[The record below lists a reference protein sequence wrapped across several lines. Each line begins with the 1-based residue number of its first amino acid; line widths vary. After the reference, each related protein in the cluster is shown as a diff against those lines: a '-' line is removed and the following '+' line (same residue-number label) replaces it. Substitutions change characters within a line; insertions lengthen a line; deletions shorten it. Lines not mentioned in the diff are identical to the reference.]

1 MDFYT
6 LALGTITIWI
16 ILTLIDRWV
25 RRRVQKKPDG
35 HLAKFCDKFFH
46 TEEEN
51 TPTTEQWVTS
61 GKAYMF
67 AFEGI
72 VSGISAFHL
81 AGYRTDKFF
90 HALLHSLAG
99 EGETVE
105 GVSEAQV
112 QLWRAATILT
122 DTDFNLPIPIQE
134 LAKRAE
140 ACPAE
145 LAAYKAAAKKCYES
159 LMVWNTFGEGELEAL
174 QAARRDLVNAIT
186 YTYLPKVEN
195 ITAEQ
200 ATTSR

>member
-6 LALGTITIWI
+6 LALSVITAWI
-16 ILTLIDRWV
+16 IVTLIDRWV

-35 HLAKFCDKFFH
+35 HLAKFCTKFFH

-51 TPTTEQWVTS
+51 TPTGEQWVTN
-61 GKAYMF
+61 GKAYTF

-90 HALLHSLAG
+90 HALLHALAG
-99 EGETVE
+99 ESETVE
-105 GVSEAQV
+105 GATAEQV
-112 QLWRAATILT
+112 QLWRAATILA
-122 DTDFNLPIPIQE
+122 DSDFNLPLPIQE

-186 YTYLPKVEN
+186 YTFLPKVEN

-200 ATTSR
+200 ATTSH

>member
-6 LALGTITIWI
+6 LTLGTITIWI

-35 HLAKFCDKFFH
+35 HLAKFCGKFFDQ
-46 TEEEN
+46 EEEN
-51 TPTTEQWVTS
+51 TPTGKEWVTS
-61 GKAYMF
+61 GKAYTF

-90 HALLHSLAG
+90 HALLHALAG
-99 EGETVE
+99 DGETVE

-112 QLWRAATILT
+112 RLWRAATILT

-145 LAAYKAAAKKCYES
+145 LAAYKAAAKKCYDS
-159 LMVWNTFGEGELEAL
+159 LMVWNTFGEGEMEAL
-174 QAARRDLVNAIT
+174 QVARRDLVNAIT
-186 YTYLPKVEN
+186 YTFLPKVDD
-195 ITAEQ
+195 ISIEQ
-200 ATTSR
+200 ATATK

>member
-16 ILTLIDRWV
+16 IVTIIDRWV

-35 HLAKFCDKFFH
+35 HLTKFCTKFFH

-51 TPTTEQWVTS
+51 TPTSEQWVTN
-61 GKAYMF
+61 GKTYTF

-112 QLWRAATILT
+112 QLWRAATILA
-122 DTDFNLPIPIQE
+122 DSDFNLPIPIQE
-134 LAKRAE
+134 LAKRSE

-145 LAAYKAAAKKCYES
+145 LAAYKAAAKKCYDS

-186 YTYLPKVEN
+186 YTFLPKVDD
-195 ITAEQ
+195 ISVEQ
-200 ATTSR
+200 ATAN

>member
-6 LALGTITIWI
+6 LTLGTITIWI

-35 HLAKFCDKFFH
+35 HLAKFCTKFFH

-51 TPTTEQWVTS
+51 APTGEGWVS
-61 GKAYMF
+61 NSKAYTF

-90 HALLHSLAG
+90 HALLHALAG
-99 EGETVE
+99 EGEGVE
-105 GVSEAQV
+105 GATGEQV

-122 DTDFNLPIPIQE
+122 DSDFNVPIPIQE

-145 LAAYKAAAKKCYES
+145 LAVYKATAKKCYDS
-159 LMVWNTFGEGELEAL
+159 LMVWNTFGDGELEAL

-186 YTYLPKVEN
+186 YTYLPKMEDVS
-195 ITAEQ
+195 IDQ
-200 ATTSR
+200 AIGTK

>member
-6 LALGTITIWI
+6 LTLSVIIAWI
-16 ILTLIDRWV
+16 LWSLIDRWV
-25 RRRVQKKPDG
+25 RHRVQKKPDG

-61 GKAYMF
+61 GKAYTF

-90 HALLHSLAG
+90 HALLHALAG
-99 EGETVE
+99 DGEALEGA
-105 GVSEAQV
+105 SESQV
-112 QLWRAATILT
+112 KLWRAATILT
-122 DTDFNLPIPIQE
+122 DTDFNVPIPIQE

-159 LMVWNTFGEGELEAL
+159 LMVWNTFGDGELEAL

-186 YTYLPKVEN
+186 YTFLPKVEN

-200 ATTSR
+200 ATTTN

>member
-61 GKAYMF
+61 GKAYTF

-90 HALLHSLAG
+90 HALLHALAG
-99 EGETVE
+99 DGEALEGA
-105 GVSEAQV
+105 SESQV
-112 QLWRAATILT
+112 KLWRAATILT
-122 DTDFNLPIPIQE
+122 DTDFNVPIPIQE

-145 LAAYKAAAKKCYES
+145 LAAYKAAAKKCYDS

-186 YTYLPKVEN
+186 YTFLPKVDE
-195 ITAEQ
+195 ISVEQ
-200 ATTSR
+200 ATTTN